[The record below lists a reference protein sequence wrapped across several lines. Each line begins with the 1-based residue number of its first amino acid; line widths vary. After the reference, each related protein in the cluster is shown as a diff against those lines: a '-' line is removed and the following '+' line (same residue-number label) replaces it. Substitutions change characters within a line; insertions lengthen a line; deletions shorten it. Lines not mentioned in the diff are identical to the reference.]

1 MEQEH
6 LSGSKDAMR
15 NDAMITMAD
24 LFDPAVRLK
33 EVKYGDILTGTV
45 VRVSPTEIL
54 IDIGCKCE
62 GVVSGREL
70 ERLSPEDR
78 AAIKVGDQVTAYVL
92 RPEIEEE
99 GHVVLSLARAWVEQD
114 WANAQRMFESGEIY
128 EGTVSSYNKGG
139 LIVNLGRVRGF
150 VPISQLES
158 GRGVAKTGDEDAWRH
173 MLGRKLRLK
182 VIEIDRR
189 RNRLIMSERAAMQE
203 WRQEQRTR
211 LMNRLKEGDVL
222 TGRVSSLVDFGAFVD
237 LGGAD
242 GLIHLSELAWTP
254 VTHPREVVNVG
265 DTVRVYV
272 LQVDRARQRISLSLK
287 RLQPEPWAQVLGQ
300 YEIGQIVPATITRL
314 ASFGAFARVGEVEG
328 LIHIS
333 ELTDE
338 NITHPREVVQEGDAV
353 QVKIIQIDPERHRMG
368 LSLKQARGVADWE
381 EYQLAQ
387 QAMPASSGNA
397 ADDMP
402 SALMSAQPDDTA
414 QPPIQG

>member
-6 LSGSKDAMR
+6 SSGSKEAMR
-15 NDAMITMAD
+15 DEAMMTMAD
-24 LFDPAVRLK
+24 LFDPSVGLR
-33 EVKYGDILTGTV
+33 EVKHGDLLTGTV
-45 VRVSPTEIL
+45 VRISATEIL

-78 AAIKVGDQVTAYVL
+78 AALRVGDQVTAYVL
-92 RPEIEEE
+92 RPEIEDE
-99 GHVVLSLARAWVEQD
+99 GHVALSLARAWVEQD
-114 WANAQRMFESGEIY
+114 WAQAQRMFESGELY
-128 EGTVSSYNKGG
+128 EGTVSGYNKGG
-139 LIVNLGRVRGF
+139 LIVNFGHVRGF
-150 VPISQLES
+150 VPVSQLES
-158 GRGVAKTGDEDAWRH
+158 GRDVVKTGDESAWNH
-173 MLGRKLRLK
+173 MIGRKLRLK
-182 VIEIDRR
+182 IIEIDRR

-203 WRQEQRTR
+203 WRKEQRDR
-211 LMNRLKEGDVL
+211 LMNSLKEGDVL

-254 VTHPREVVNVG
+254 VTHPREILNVG
-265 DTVRVYV
+265 DTVQVYV
-272 LQVDRARQRISLSLK
+272 LNVDHARQRISLSLK
-287 RLQPEPWAQVLGQ
+287 RLQPEPWAHVLGQ

-353 QVKIIQIDPERHRMG
+353 QVKIIQIDPERRRMG
-368 LSLKQARGVADWE
+368 LSLKQARGVTDWE
-381 EYQLAQ
+381 EYRSAQ
-387 QAMPASSGNA
+387 QTMPASSETMYDTTSA
-397 ADDMP
+397 AMRAESSNP
-402 SALMSAQPDDTA
+402 T
-414 QPPIQG
+414 